1 MTRFTTPVTIRTC
14 GPSARLEAGASL
26 VTSRCCSMPST
37 WLHQIRSTFFFSH
50 REFLAYQDIWE
61 KRPPRVGRGIL
72 GCHTCR
78 RICLLSFL
86 LERTNEN
93 NGHASASSAPNK
105 LLINEERHTWCL
117 FLILVQ
123 QLETAVD
130 RNLSNRAASASEL
143 SRWLPEHAHQK
154 KSCSVT
160 EDWPQFWFASPN
172 SDTSNKLS
180 SILNPHGH
188 CQQAHLSHTVNC
200 SRPGISTRLPCVF

>member
-14 GPSARLEAGASL
+14 GLSARLEAGASL

-105 LLINEERHTWCL
+105 LLINEERHL
-117 FLILVQ
+117 VLISHSRIAAGNCSWS
-123 QLETAVD
+123 QLE
-130 RNLSNRAASASEL
+130 
-143 SRWLPEHAHQK
+143 Q
-154 KSCSVT
+154 
-160 EDWPQFWFASPN
+160 
-172 SDTSNKLS
+172 
-180 SILNPHGH
+180 
-188 CQQAHLSHTVNC
+188 
-200 SRPGISTRLPCVF
+200 PGGFCFGVVSLITGTRT